1 MSQITKSNT
10 SVTIQGDYIKWQTQ
24 KALKQSRGAAQLET
38 ILQIIRSANQKMKK
52 NCTGCKE
59 SDKYCNCTVE
69 VRRENEFDILI
80 LLDTEKG
87 LKWCP
92 TSTVDSMYFNC
103 QPGSFMKIRASQVC
117 DGFGDCPQAEDE
129 SNFLCQSPLLIMM
142 ICAVVQFV
150 YGLAIILT
158 IFYCCREGKAKAK
171 KSENKQYRKGQATKK
186 NLGIRLRKIHKIS
199 DENKQLKKR
208 GIKIMTRKMA
218 KNILLHLIIAADNVP
233 TTSQKSTLLKPVVQ
247 NVISESNNL
256 QEMLTAVKNLPIS
269 NRLKNRIFSTHTQGV
284 MTRMKYAVSSRIQN
298 RITNML
304 SLFLSI
310 SLEILNLCMTATQE
324 IKDLGLIAT
333 MYFFYNEVLQKRP
346 WLVDGINLNNY
357 VLLLSGIYIFT
368 TMLKL
373 LRASNTLKG
382 KENKEINLA
391 VRMIPFFNETFL
403 SFKIIQG
410 TSKLFNMRNKIG
422 KSIKKMEHELVDEV
436 RAWENI
442 TITSDHINQE
452 EANLE
457 TRKQA
462 RMRVKICS
470 VLGDIMQ
477 ASVLAILLLRSD
489 LRVRGALVNFRMN
502 EYMGRKADD
511 GGTQGELEKWPLAVK
526 QNTGANC
533 QQSSQCSLYFEK
545 LRFPNEY

>member
-1 MSQITKSNT
+1 M
-10 SVTIQGDYIKWQTQ
+10 
-24 KALKQSRGAAQLET
+24 
-38 ILQIIRSANQKMKK
+38 
-52 NCTGCKE
+52 
-59 SDKYCNCTVE
+59 
-69 VRRENEFDILI
+69 
-80 LLDTEKG
+80 
-87 LKWCP
+87 
-92 TSTVDSMYFNC
+92 
-103 QPGSFMKIRASQVC
+103 
-117 DGFGDCPQAEDE
+117 
-129 SNFLCQSPLLIMM
+129 
-142 ICAVVQFV
+142 
-150 YGLAIILT
+150 
-158 IFYCCREGKAKAK
+158 
-171 KSENKQYRKGQATKK
+171 
-186 NLGIRLRKIHKIS
+186 
-199 DENKQLKKR
+199 KKR

-391 VRMIPFFNETFL
+391 VRMIPFFNETYL

-511 GGTQGELEKWPLAVK
+511 SGTQGELEKWPLAVN

-533 QQSSQCSLYFEK
+533 QQLSQCSLYFEK